1 MKKSLIKSL
10 KKIVVALGGESKS
23 KNLTTVVEEI
33 ATNIKP
39 AETPVIPDNF
49 LIAYFQIENDEL
61 ICTLTPD
68 EIIESTVPVFGIF
81 TDDSVKKYFL
91 LQETNVETKEVK
103 FEHLWDGKEQS
114 IHYNPEEQKWK
125 EIEE

>member
-33 ATNIKP
+33 AANIKP

-49 LIAYFQIENDEL
+49 LIAYF
-61 ICTLTPD
+61 
-68 EIIESTVPVFGIF
+68 
-81 TDDSVKKYFL
+81 
-91 LQETNVETKEVK
+91 
-103 FEHLWDGKEQS
+103 
-114 IHYNPEEQKWK
+114 
-125 EIEE
+125 